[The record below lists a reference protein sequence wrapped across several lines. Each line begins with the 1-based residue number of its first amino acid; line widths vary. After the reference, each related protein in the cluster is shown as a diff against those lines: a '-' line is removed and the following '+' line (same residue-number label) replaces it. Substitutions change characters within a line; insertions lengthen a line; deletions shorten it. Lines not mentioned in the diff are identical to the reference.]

1 MIGRGD
7 GVNRGVREA
16 GLAFEELEDF
26 RREVFGR
33 RRVEAAELGI
43 EGAHLAVA
51 GGDHAVEFIFDAAE
65 IADVGIEA
73 PDGGREFFELGLGLG
88 VFAAEPAEEFTAE
101 GPDEN
106 QAGVKI
112 GRGGQGG
119 ADRSG
124 GGRRAAGRPTRF
136 AGGR

>member
-1 MIGRGD
+1 
-7 GVNRGVREA
+7 
-16 GLAFEELEDF
+16 
-26 RREVFGR
+26 
-33 RRVEAAELGI
+33 
-43 EGAHLAVA
+43 
-51 GGDHAVEFIFDAAE
+51 
-65 IADVGIEA
+65 
-73 PDGGREFFELGLGLG
+73 